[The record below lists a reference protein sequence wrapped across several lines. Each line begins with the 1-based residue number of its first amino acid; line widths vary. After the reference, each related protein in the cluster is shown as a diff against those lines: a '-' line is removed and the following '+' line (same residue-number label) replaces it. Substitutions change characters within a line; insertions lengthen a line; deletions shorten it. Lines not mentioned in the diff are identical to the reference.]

1 MQGLGLG
8 GAEDAQPHGLGVGEL
23 GILGLAIGTQGLGVQ
38 GLGVQGLG
46 YRGYGF
52 SDLVLSMQVLQN
64 LGQVHYAVPAAGGRE
79 HHQR

>member
-23 GILGLAIGTQGLGVQ
+23 GILGLAIGTQ